1 MPEPDGGRLGRLLLD
16 GLRLALT
23 TLTVAPVRGP
33 REITRRTAGAAMS
46 LAPLVGLGLG
56 LVVATVL
63 FAARQLSPYDAPQLL
78 AAALAIVAL
87 AVLTRGLH
95 LDGLA
100 DTTDGLAS
108 YRPAEQARAV
118 MRSPEV
124 GPLGVAVL
132 GLVLLVQVAALLAA
146 TSSGRGTASVLI
158 AVVAGRV
165 AVTAACTR
173 ATPAAD
179 PTGLGAMV
187 AGSVPWLVPLVWAG
201 LLVSAGMAYEAFDE
215 RAASLGARGVD
226 MVRPLLAVGLA
237 LLVARLLRRHCV
249 RRLGGMT
256 GDVLGALVEVTTT
269 VVLVVMALELPV
281 SVQQDLDWIQPR

>member
-1 MPEPDGGRLGRLLLD
+1 MADRGRLLPD

-23 TLTVAPVRGP
+23 TLTVLRVRGP
-33 REITRRTAGAAMS
+33 RDITPRTAGAAMS

-56 LVVATVL
+56 VAVGAVL
-63 FAARQLSPYDAPQLL
+63 LAARQLSPYDRPQLM
-78 AAALAIVAL
+78 AAVLAIATLAL
-87 AVLTRGLH
+87 LTRGLH

-100 DTTDGLAS
+100 DTADGLAS

-124 GPLGVAVL
+124 GPLGVVV
-132 GLVLLVQVAALLAA
+132 LVLVLATQVAALMAA
-146 TSSGRGTASVLI
+146 TSVGRGTASVLL

-165 AVTAACTR
+165 AVASACTG

-179 PTGLGAMV
+179 TSGLGAAV
-187 AGSVPWLVPLVWAG
+187 AGTVPRLVPLVWAG
-201 LLVSAGMAYEAFDE
+201 LLATAGMAYEAFDE
-215 RAASLGARGVD
+215 QPGTLGARAVD
-226 MVRPLLAVGLA
+226 VLRPLLAVALA

-249 RRLGGMT
+249 RRLGGVT

-269 VVLVVMALELPV
+269 VVLVVMALDLPV
-281 SVQQDLDWIQPR
+281 SVQRDTGWLQDR